1 MLIVIQLLLL
11 EVFDDGYHPYFRV
24 TVQIMVTLSSRAE
37 KAMLSGKISEVNL
50 THALWLQMK
59 FLD

>member
-24 TVQIMVTLSSRAE
+24 TVQIMVTLSSRAGQ
-37 KAMLSGKISEVNL
+37 AMLSGEINGANL
-50 THALWLQMK
+50 THALWL
-59 FLD
+59 